1 MRGTEDGFR
10 LSPGHPTNGSA
21 AYKEHMKTKKRISK
35 KIKRI
40 GCFEYGYIR
49 KPSEMLGAMYPH
61 RPHWWIQHL
70 GNGLDAIYKTK
81 RECFEWMKLW
91 DLR

>member
-1 MRGTEDGFR
+1 
-10 LSPGHPTNGSA
+10 LLTNGSA
-21 AYKEHMKTKKRISK
+21 AYKENMKTKKRISK
-35 KIKRI
+35 RIKRI

-49 KPSEMLGAMYPH
+49 KPSEMLGTMYPH